1 MKKAGVSTQR
11 SGDFRMKYNINI
23 GNKTFEVLI
32 DDINKRPI
40 VAHVNGQEFLVNPEP
55 TPLENAAQSQLAM
68 PIGIELPGNGT
79 ITDGKLVAPLP
90 GTVIEVF
97 VRQGETVETGQV
109 ILIIEAMK
117 MKNSIRS
124 TKDGTVAA
132 VLVSAGET
140 VAHKQTL
147 VEFKE

>member
-1 MKKAGVSTQR
+1 
-11 SGDFRMKYNINI
+11 MKYNIKI
-23 GNKTFEVLI
+23 GARSFEVAI

-40 VAHVNGQEFLVNPEP
+40 VAQVNGQEFLVSPE
-55 TPLENAAQSQLAM
+55 LGQLA
-68 PIGIELPGNGT
+68 IETETQPVSTEKPAGSSSLH
-79 ITDGKLVAPLP
+79 DGVMVAPLP

-97 VRQGETVETGQV
+97 IKPGDEVETGQV

-124 TKDGTVAA
+124 TKDGIVAA
-132 VLVSAGET
+132 VLVSAGQT

>member
-1 MKKAGVSTQR
+1 MN
-11 SGDFRMKYNINI
+11 YNIKI
-23 GNKTFEVLI
+23 GDKSFEVTI

-40 VAHVNGQEFLVNPEP
+40 VAHVNGQEFLVSPE
-55 TPLENAAQSQLAM
+55 TTLELETATQAAGPQQPA
-68 PIGIELPGNGT
+68 LPGGASKHAT
-79 ITDGKLVAPLP
+79 PMIAPLP

-97 VRQGETVETGQV
+97 VKPGDSVETGKV

-124 TKDGTVAA
+124 TSDGIVAS
-132 VLVSAGET
+132 VLVTVGQT
-140 VAHKQTL
+140 VAHKQVL